1 MPMNR
6 TKPQKEAYRQ
16 TALGILRTFGAQVDP
31 TERRMY
37 QIETRLGT
45 LRISVW
51 DDMLPCLFDEVKRA
65 SAELGGGTRINPFSG
80 KWNFDGGLDHEGDM
94 QDLAQFQHELRRLLP
109 EGYQPNP
116 DLPLLPYED

>member
-1 MPMNR
+1 MKR
-6 TKPQKEAYRQ
+6 TRQQKATYRQ
-16 TALGILRTFGAQVDP
+16 TALGILRTFGAQLDP

-51 DDMLPCLFDEVKRA
+51 DDMLPCVFDEVKRA
-65 SAELGGGTRINPFSG
+65 AAELGSGTRINPFSG
-80 KWNFDGGLDHEGDM
+80 KWNFDGGLTHTQDM
-94 QDLAQFQHELRRLLP
+94 GDLALFANELRRLLP